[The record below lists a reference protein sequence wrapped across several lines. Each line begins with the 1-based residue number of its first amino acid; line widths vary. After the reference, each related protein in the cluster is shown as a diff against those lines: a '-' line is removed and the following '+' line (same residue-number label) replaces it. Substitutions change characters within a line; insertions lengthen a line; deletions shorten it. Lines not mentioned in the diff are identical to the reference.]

1 MKNLL
6 VPSENWGS
14 AALLAGPFAIAAALL
29 YGNPGHFVWIVAVTI
44 VLVTS
49 LLELSRRMGT
59 RRLRKRAQAADDTKW
74 MIYVND
80 VLVGTITDSEYAQAK
95 LDAWLSPGNYV
106 SQASNYLR
114 VVLLTVGRVGI
125 IVPLVFVWVI
135 ALNAY
140 LSPDSMAYL
149 IAQTTKIGTQE
160 IASFAQLWAAI
171 SMLTLIVVTA
181 VKPFFGIDIGYVE
194 HFAGDTHRRIRRLTK
209 TSADG
214 RVLVVRL
221 AAPADASQVASS

>member
-6 VPSENWGS
+6 VPSENLGS

-125 IVPLVFVWVI
+125 VVPLVFVWVI

-140 LSPDSMAYL
+140 LSPDSMSYL
-149 IAQTTKIGTQE
+149 IAQTTKISTQE

-181 VKPFFGIDIGYVE
+181 VMPFFGIDIGYVE